1 MAKTRPGSLAPP
13 PTMLAARVHA
23 YGGPSSIKIE
33 AVPTPAPGPGEVL
46 VRVMA
51 AGVGPWD
58 ALIRTGHSGVPQSLP
73 LTLGADIC
81 GEIFAL
87 GEGVDG
93 FEVAD
98 AVYGVTNPSFVGGY
112 AQYALAR
119 SSMIAPKPPSL
130 SDEEAASAPVV
141 GVTAMQML
149 WRHAKLQPGEAV
161 LIHGAGGS
169 VGDYAVHMAKAK
181 GVRVLATARPQDQ
194 ARLRTLPLDGA
205 IDLNATGARAE
216 TFDAALDLVGGPSQ
230 TQLFDFVK
238 PGGVIVSSVSP
249 PDGKLSDAKGVRTD
263 FLIVDV
269 DTQSLE
275 ALTALFR
282 AGVVRPSVGK
292 VLPLSAAMQAHELM
306 AQASRP
312 PGKIVLQ
319 VADRQD
325 G

>member
-1 MAKTRPGSLAPP
+1 MSKNRPRSFVLT

-23 YGGPSSIKIE
+23 FGGPCAIKVE
-33 AVPTPAPGPGEVL
+33 AVPTPEPGPGEVL
-46 VRVMA
+46 VRVIA

-58 ALIRTGHSGVPQSLP
+58 ALIRAGHSGVPQSLP

-81 GEIFAL
+81 GEIFAV

-93 FEVAD
+93 FEVTD

-119 SSMIAPKPPSL
+119 SSMIAAKPPSL
-130 SDEEAASAPVV
+130 NDDEAASAPVV
-141 GVTAMQML
+141 GVTAMQMP
-149 WRHAKLQPGEAV
+149 WRHAKLQRGEAV
-161 LIHGAGGS
+161 LIHGATGS

-194 ARLRTLPLDGA
+194 ARLRTLPLVGT
-205 IDLNATGARAE
+205 IDLNAASAHAE

-230 TQLFDFVK
+230 SQLFDFVK

-249 PDGKLSDAKGVRTD
+249 PDNNLSGAKGVRTD

-275 ALTALFR
+275 ELTELFQ
-282 AGVVRPSVGK
+282 AGLVRPSVGK
-292 VLPLSAAMQAHELM
+292 VLPLSAAREAHELM
-306 AQASRP
+306 AQASGP

-319 VADRQD
+319 VADSQN

>member
-1 MAKTRPGSLAPP
+1 M
-13 PTMLAARVHA
+13 
-23 YGGPSSIKIE
+23 
-33 AVPTPAPGPGEVL
+33 
-46 VRVMA
+46 
-51 AGVGPWD
+51 
-58 ALIRTGHSGVPQSLP
+58 
-73 LTLGADIC
+73 
-81 GEIFAL
+81 

-93 FEVAD
+93 FEVTD

-119 SSMIAPKPPSL
+119 SSMIAAKPPSL
-130 SDEEAASAPVV
+130 NDDEAASAPVV

-149 WRHAKLQPGEAV
+149 WRHAKLQRGEAV
-161 LIHGAGGS
+161 LIHGAAGS

-194 ARLRTLPLDGA
+194 ARLRTLPLDGT
-205 IDLNATGARAE
+205 IDLNAASAHAE

-230 TQLFDFVK
+230 SQLFDFVK

-249 PDGKLSDAKGVRTD
+249 PDNNLSGAKGVRTD

-275 ALTALFR
+275 ELTELFQ
-282 AGVVRPSVGK
+282 AGLVRPSVGK
-292 VLPLSAAMQAHELM
+292 VLPLSAAREAHELM
-306 AQASRP
+306 AQASGS

-319 VADRQD
+319 VADSQN

>member
-1 MAKTRPGSLAPP
+1 MSKNLPRSFVLT

-23 YGGPSSIKIE
+23 FGGPCAIKVE
-33 AVPTPAPGPGEVL
+33 AVPTPEPGPSEVL
-46 VRVMA
+46 VRVIA

-58 ALIRTGHSGVPQSLP
+58 ALIRAGHSGVPQSLP

-81 GEIFAL
+81 GEIVTV

-93 FEVAD
+93 FEVTD

-119 SSMIAPKPPSL
+119 SSMIAAKPPSL
-130 SDEEAASAPVV
+130 NDDEAASAPVV

-149 WRHAKLQPGEAV
+149 WRHAKLQRGEAV
-161 LIHGAGGS
+161 LIHGAAGS

-194 ARLRTLPLDGA
+194 ARLRTLPLDGT
-205 IDLNATGARAE
+205 IDLNAASAHAE

-230 TQLFDFVK
+230 SQLFDFAK
-238 PGGVIVSSVSP
+238 SGGVIVSSVSP
-249 PDGKLSDAKGVRTD
+249 PDNNLSAAKGVRSD

-275 ALTALFR
+275 ELTELFQ
-282 AGVVRPSVGK
+282 AGLVRPSIGK
-292 VLPLSAAMQAHELM
+292 VLPLSAAREAHELM

-319 VADRQD
+319 VADSQNR
-325 G
+325 